1 MGPGRQK
8 TNLSLICAA
17 AAAGVGLEPQC
28 AVRRAEWSWIIV
40 TFRFFFLC
48 LVRRPEICG
57 WSRRTGDYMATP
69 YHPKKSIHSGS

>member
-57 WSRRTGDYMATP
+57 WSRRCVAPPPLCSMELNRVPG
-69 YHPKKSIHSGS
+69 